1 MSVPSSGPPVSSARS
16 YAAAASAPVRSSQR
30 RATSRCISACSQ
42 SRERRLAA
50 SIVTMNFSPGPS
62 GSGSE
67 TMSSTLTTPGSELK
81 M

>member
-1 MSVPSSGPPVSSARS
+1 MSAPSSGPPVSSARS
-16 YAAAASAPVRSSQR
+16 YGATSAAPVRSIQR
-30 RATSRCISACSQ
+30 RATSRCISACSH
-42 SRERRLAA
+42 SRDARFSA

-67 TMSSTLTTPGSELK
+67 TISWTLTTPGSELK